1 VLPLRDDNPSTG
13 AAWITIA
20 IVALNV
26 IVFLAWEPT
35 FASGPDQT
43 ERQEV
48 FFFCQAE
55 IPYEVSHQTSLAQG
69 GAPAREAIDRE
80 GLDGAVVQDV
90 MRRSCP
96 HKNWLLSVFQAM
108 FLHESLLHIG
118 GNMLFLWIFGN
129 NVENRIGRARY
140 LLFYFAAGIVA
151 TLGQLAAAPNS
162 VIPNLGASG
171 AIAGVLGAYL
181 VMFPRRKVLTLI
193 FLGFFITWVYL
204 PAVVVLGGWFLLQ
217 LVSGVGS
224 LSQNINTGG
233 GVAFFAHIGGF
244 LFGAAV
250 ALLFFPKEGFT
261 RRPPPARPDMTRRG
275 WLGGRRRP
283 RPDTGWPA

>member
-13 AAWITIA
+13 TAWVTIA

-26 IVFLAWEPT
+26 IAFLAWEPT
-35 FASGPDQT
+35 FASGPDAPA
-43 ERQEV
+43 RQEI

-55 IPYEVSHQTSLAQG
+55 IPYEISHQTNLAQG
-69 GAPAREAIDRE
+69 GAPARAAIAQE
-80 GLDGAVVQDV
+80 GLPAAAVQVT

-96 HKNWLLSVFQAM
+96 HKSWLLSVFQAM
-108 FLHESLLHIG
+108 FLHASFLHIA

-129 NVENRIGRARY
+129 NVEDRIGRVRY
-140 LLFYFAAGIVA
+140 LLFYFAAGIA
-151 TLGQLAAAPNS
+151 AMIGQLLVAPNS

-181 VMFPRRKVLTLI
+181 VMFPRRRVLTLI

-217 LVSGVGS
+217 LFSGVGS
-224 LSQNINTGG
+224 LAPSSAGG

-283 RPDTGWPA
+283 RPDTGWAA